1 MVQHFVA
8 YVILAI
14 GAVNSCYA
22 FDLEVF
28 QNSNQK
34 PLILAAFIPDDEGAK
49 RKAEEAK
56 RKADEAKRKAD
67 EAKRQA
73 AIRQRQADAAE
84 AKRQADAAEAK
95 RQADAA
101 EAKRQAD
108 AAEAKRQADAVEAKR
123 QADAAEAKRQADAA
137 EAKRQAEITK
147 RQAEASLV
155 KPLVPNSQSPS
166 AVVVEKKQ
174 PDVAS
179 RLALTTFKDCP
190 DCPEMVKIPAGK
202 FMMGSVLGEGKSDEY
217 PQHQVSIRE
226 FAVARFEVSF
236 KDWEDCLKDGVCD
249 DGKMTVS
256 WRKEENQPL
265 NSASWVDAQ
274 NYVKWLSRKT
284 GKQYRL
290 LTEAEWEYVA
300 RAGTTTQY
308 WWGNSTQPNGIANCD
323 GCGSTQDNRQT
334 AIVSSFKAN
343 PFGLYN
349 ITGNVFEWVEDCYH
363 ENYNNAPATGTAW
376 SCDNLESYA
385 VKRVLRGGAWSSPIE
400 QVRSASRKKAY
411 PVTQLNDY
419 GVRVARSLP

>member
-1 MVQHFVA
+1 MVQRFVA
-8 YVILAI
+8 FIILAI

-22 FDLEVF
+22 FDLDVF

-34 PLILAAFIPDDEGAK
+34 PLVLAIILCDGSSQLPGCEAEREAK
-49 RKAEEAK
+49 RKAEEDK
-56 RKADEAKRKAD
+56 RKAEEVR
-67 EAKRQA
+67 RQA

-84 AKRQADAAEAK
+84 AKRQAKIEAERQVKIEAE
-95 RQADAA
+95 RQAKIAIA
-101 EAKRQAD
+101 
-108 AAEAKRQADAVEAKR
+108 
-123 QADAAEAKRQADAA
+123 
-137 EAKRQAEITK
+137 T
-147 RQAEASLV
+147 
-155 KPLVPNSQSPS
+155 PLT
-166 AVVVEKKQ
+166 
-174 PDVAS
+174 
-179 RLALTTFKDCP
+179 LTTFKDCP

-202 FMMGSVLGEGKSDEY
+202 FMMGSVLGEGKPDEY

-236 KDWEDCLKDGVCD
+236 KDWDDCLKDGVCD

-256 WRKEENQPL
+256 WRKEEMQPL

-300 RAGTTTQY
+300 RAGTTTRY
-308 WWGNSTQPNGIANCD
+308 WWGNSTQPNGIIANCD

-334 AIVSSFKAN
+334 AIITSFNAN

-349 ITGNVFEWVEDCYH
+349 IAGNVFEWVEDCYH
-363 ENYNNAPATGTAW
+363 ENYNNAPVTGAAW
-376 SCDNLESYA
+376 SCDNVESYA
-385 VKRVLRGGAWSSPIE
+385 VKRVLRGGGWSSPIE